1 MEPLTRVTAS
11 TIDVLSAL
19 LDHDGPVWG
28 LLVIKSTERPA
39 GTVYPIL
46 ERLEGRG
53 WITSTWE
60 DDTERSGPRRRLY
73 EFTPDGRV
81 AALDARAAF
90 RRREA
95 PTRRPSGRTVT
106 P

>member
-1 MEPLTRVTAS
+1 MTAS

-19 LDHDGPVWG
+19 LDHDGPAWG
-28 LLVIKSTERPA
+28 LLVIKATGRPA

-46 ERLEGRG
+46 ERLEQRG
-53 WITSTWE
+53 WIASSWE
-60 DDTERSGPRRRLY
+60 DDDARPGPRRRMY
-73 EFTPDGRV
+73 EYTPDGRA

-90 RRREA
+90 RRRA
-95 PTRRPSGRTVT
+95 PQRRPSGRVVT